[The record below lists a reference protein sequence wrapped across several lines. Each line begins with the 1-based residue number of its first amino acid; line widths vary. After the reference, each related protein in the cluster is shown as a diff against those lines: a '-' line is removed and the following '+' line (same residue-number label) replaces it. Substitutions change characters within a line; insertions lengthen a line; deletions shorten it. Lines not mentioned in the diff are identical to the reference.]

1 MTPKSSSCCGINLR
15 PLCFM
20 IGYLHLL
27 SSVVDVVCHLLTV
40 AIVTNGF
47 QCDVNNES
55 LQAISIP
62 WLEPLLIVLNLGT
75 HGFYPYPRVFRNQYH
90 IYVEQMS
97 VASEPKCYPGML
109 HIYLIDLL
117 NFLINLIWLRIV
129 VSYVG
134 AVHKK
139 NPEPM
144 RMFLSLSVV
153 KLVMQAMYFGYQPF
167 FYDVYT
173 IETVWFLKLT
183 DILIAVFFLIIVQK
197 YTKALR
203 LEKAATQNI
212 EKPPSYIECL
222 INGHVR
228 PPSYE
233 LKDEVT
239 IVDEER
245 KQNVE
250 NADKS

>member
-1 MTPKSSSCCGINLR
+1 
-15 PLCFM
+15 
-20 IGYLHLL
+20 
-27 SSVVDVVCHLLTV
+27 
-40 AIVTNGF
+40 
-47 QCDVNNES
+47 
-55 LQAISIP
+55 
-62 WLEPLLIVLNLGT
+62 
-75 HGFYPYPRVFRNQYH
+75 
-90 IYVEQMS
+90 
-97 VASEPKCYPGML
+97 
-109 HIYLIDLL
+109 
-117 NFLINLIWLRIV
+117 
-129 VSYVG
+129 
-134 AVHKK
+134 
-139 NPEPM
+139 M

-183 DILIAVFFLIIVQK
+183 DILIAVLFLIIVQK